1 MSTLVEDRIVLRLA
15 DKGDYGI
22 VGIPTRAVPE
32 GMPDGRALTPDPVV
46 EGQVAVLSTDLSG
59 AGQNHAVRL
68 IAERHRERDASTPAH
83 LRPFGLRELP
93 AEVSLTDPEWSELAS
108 AMTGSRAGGWT
119 PMGLGGDDLSVL
131 GLDLSATPVALV
143 AGPPKSGRTNLLR
156 FVARAARAADLPVL
170 GICPV
175 ANALMSD
182 LEPDG
187 AGLLTEGITAEDLV
201 ERLRTCGPGTVVL
214 VDDAELLKEGP
225 LATALLALVQQ
236 ARGKQWRVV
245 VAGSTADV
253 ASGYGGWLYE
263 LRKARQ
269 GLLLS
274 PQAASDGDVYN
285 LRLMRSVLLPR
296 TQPGRGL
303 LIDAAGG
310 QDMVQVPLV

>member
-1 MSTLVEDRIVLRLA
+1 MD
-15 DKGDYGI
+15 
-22 VGIPTRAVPE
+22 
-32 GMPDGRALTPDPVV
+32 
-46 EGQVAVLSTDLSG
+46 
-59 AGQNHAVRL
+59 
-68 IAERHRERDASTPAH
+68 
-83 LRPFGLRELP
+83 
-93 AEVSLTDPEWSELAS
+93 
-108 AMTGSRAGGWT
+108 
-119 PMGLGGDDLSVL
+119 
-131 GLDLSATPVALV
+131 
-143 AGPPKSGRTNLLR
+143 
-156 FVARAARAADLPVL
+156 
-170 GICPV
+170 
-175 ANALMSD
+175 D
-182 LEPDG
+182 LEPHG
-187 AGLLTEGITAEDLV
+187 AGLLTEGLAAEDLV